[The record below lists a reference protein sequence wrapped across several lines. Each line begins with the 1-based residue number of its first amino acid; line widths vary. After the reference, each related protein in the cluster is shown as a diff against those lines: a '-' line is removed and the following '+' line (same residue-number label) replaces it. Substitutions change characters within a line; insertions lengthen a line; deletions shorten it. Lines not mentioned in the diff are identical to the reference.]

1 MFNQSAHEN
10 TPAAVMDSFRRPFI
24 FRVPVTGIL
33 TLFRRRFCVYSI
45 SGIEAFGLLE
55 ESTKNHG
62 IS

>member
-1 MFNQSAHEN
+1 
-10 TPAAVMDSFRRPFI
+10 MDSFRRSVI